1 MKMVQLKRYGF
12 LKIIESEDAIALQI
26 QRLNN
31 CIKSEFNFYCMA
43 DTI

>member
-1 MKMVQLKRYGF
+1 MVELRRYGF
-12 LKIIESEDAIALQI
+12 LKTIESEDAITLKI
-26 QRLNN
+26 LRLNN